1 MTDIPLQP
9 NGSFNAEGI
18 QFVWDSSSLK
28 LADTCMRK
36 YQYQMIEGWQP
47 RGTSVHLRFGQH
59 YASALEH
66 YFKHIANGADPE
78 EALREVVREALEA
91 TWERPVCDECGGTGV
106 IEDTS
111 PPEDP
116 SVTNVAC
123 PTCLGTGHS
132 PTGGAPW
139 DSHHT
144 YKTRETL
151 VRSIVWYFDQFAD
164 DPAPVRILSDGTPA
178 VEHTFKLP
186 VDNSVIFS
194 GHIDRLVEYSGSV
207 LVMDQKTTSS
217 TLSPYYFEQYSP
229 DTQMSMY
236 SFAARAVFNEPV
248 KGVIIDAAQIA
259 VGFTRFERGFAF
271 RTDQVLNEWYDMTM
285 RLIEDTQ
292 RKTRERIFDMRTQS
306 CNNYGG
312 CPFRTVCARSPEVR
326 PQFLKADFE
335 QGPTWDPS
343 KRR

>member
-1 MTDIPLQP
+1 MA
-9 NGSFNAEGI
+9 NGAFNEQGV

-36 YQYQMIEGWQP
+36 YYYQMIEGWQP
-47 RGTSVHLRFGQH
+47 RGSGVHLKFGQH
-59 YASALEH
+59 YATALEH
-66 YFKHIANGADPE
+66 YFKLVAQGQDPE
-78 EALREVVREALEA
+78 DALRAVVLEALTD
-91 TWERPVCDECGGTGV
+91 TWERPECETCGGSGV
-106 IEDTS
+106 IKDTS

-116 SVTNVAC
+116 TVTELVCHAC
-123 PTCLGTGHS
+123 HGTGKAS
-132 PTGGAPW
+132 TGGAPW
-139 DSHHT
+139 ESHHNF
-144 YKTRETL
+144 KTRETL
-151 VRSIVWYFDQFAD
+151 IRTIVWYFDHFEN
-164 DPAPVRILSDGTPA
+164 DPAPVVILSDGAPA

-186 VDNSVIFS
+186 VDNGIIFS
-194 GHIDRLVEYSGSV
+194 GHIDRLVEYSGQI
-207 LVMDQKTTSS
+207 LVMDQKTTGS

-259 VGFTRFERGFAF
+259 VGFSRFQRGFAF
-271 RTDQVLNEWYDMTM
+271 RTDQVLDEWYDMTM

-292 RKTRERIFDMRTQS
+292 RKTLAQQFDMRTQS
-306 CNNYGG
+306 CGNYGG
-312 CPFRTVCARSPEVR
+312 CAFRSVCARSPEVR

-343 KRR
+343 IRR